1 MNMSDQT
8 LVKNGQRPPE
18 RRRLSI
24 PKAVGVAV
32 SILTIASIL
41 VGGFLGLSAQITA
54 QVTDKITNQKDLE
67 QAIKSEAAERSKDDQ
82 LEAARRD
89 ALEKLIGSKLD
100 NIDRKLDV
108 HISRGR
114 GGDQ

>member
-1 MNMSDQT
+1 MSDQT

-18 RRRLSI
+18 RRKLSI

-41 VGGFLGLSAQITA
+41 VGGFLGLSAQITTT
-54 QVTDKITNQKDLE
+54 VTDKITNQKNLE
-67 QAIKSEAAERSKDDQ
+67 QAIRTEAAERLMQDQ
-82 LEAARRD
+82 LEATRRE

-100 NIDRKLDV
+100 NIDRKLDT
-108 HISRGR
+108 HMARGR